1 MSDIDLDYFVRRMC
15 EEKEAAA
22 RASSPQVAAVHQE
35 LAQRYEA
42 VLTAHE
48 HPVLRD
54 DGDPCSRKA
63 A

>member
-1 MSDIDLDYFVRRMC
+1 MSDIDFEYFVRRMC

-22 RASSPQVAAVHQE
+22 RAGSPQVAAVHQE